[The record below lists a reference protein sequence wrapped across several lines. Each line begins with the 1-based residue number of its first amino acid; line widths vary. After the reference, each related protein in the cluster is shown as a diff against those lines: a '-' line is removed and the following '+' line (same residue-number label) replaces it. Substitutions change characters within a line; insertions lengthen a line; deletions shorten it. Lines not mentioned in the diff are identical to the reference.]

1 MVTALQLTFLICS
14 VKLLRSILLHHHHQW
29 QNMLTNGV
37 PQAEKISLEKMLK
50 SLKCSLKLVLQVLF
64 TAHYKLV
71 L

>member
-1 MVTALQLTFLICS
+1 MVTALQLTYLICS
-14 VKLLRSILLHHHHQW
+14 VRSLRYILLHHHHQW

-37 PQAEKISLEKMLK
+37 LQAEKISLEKMSK
-50 SLKCSLKLVLQVLF
+50 SLKCNLKQVLQVLF